1 MAEPDRLEESLRP
14 DVSHLV
20 MEDDEPVDNWFQ
32 ERQQKLLPDALYA
45 SWDRPFLAASD
56 VGLFYKVS
64 EPPVVPDVLVS
75 LGVTVPES
83 WWEDENRCYLTWVL
97 GKAPEIALEIVSNR
111 RGGEEEK
118 LLRYAAAGVRYCS
131 IYDPR
136 GYLSKRPLRVF
147 ELHAGSYVELLDP
160 SWLDG
165 LGAGLCL
172 WEGTYEGLSGIYLR
186 WCDRQR
192 CLIPTS
198 GELASREKQRAD
210 RESQRADRESQRADR
225 ESQRADRLA
234 ARLRELG
241 QSE

>member
-1 MAEPDRLEESLRP
+1 M
-14 DVSHLV
+14 
-20 MEDDEPVDNWFQ
+20 
-32 ERQQKLLPDALYA
+32 
-45 SWDRPFLAASD
+45 
-56 VGLFYKVS
+56 
-64 EPPVVPDVLVS
+64 
-75 LGVTVPES
+75 
-83 WWEDENRCYLTWVL
+83 L

-131 IYDPR
+131 IYAPR

-172 WEGTYEGLSGIYLR
+172 WEGTYEGLSGVYLR

-192 CLIPTS
+192 RLIPTS
-198 GELASREKQRAD
+198 GELAAREKQRAD
-210 RESQRADRESQRADR
+210 LESQRANSEK
-225 ESQRADRLA
+225 ERADRLA
-234 ARLRELG
+234 ARLRELE